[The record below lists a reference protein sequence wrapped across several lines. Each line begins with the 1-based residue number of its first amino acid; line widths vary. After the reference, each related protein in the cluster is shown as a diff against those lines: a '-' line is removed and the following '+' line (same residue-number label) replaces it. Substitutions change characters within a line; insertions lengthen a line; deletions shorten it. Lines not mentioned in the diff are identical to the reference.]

1 MNNIVIE
8 ECSLKDIKKLKEIGE
23 KTFYETYDE
32 NLKEDIED
40 YMEKNFS
47 YEQLENEL
55 KNNNSRFYMVKNDKE
70 IIAYM
75 KLNFITNQTNRGY
88 DKSLEIQRIYVVQ
101 EYKGKHIGKKLIQKA
116 VDIAKSNNQSY
127 IWLGVWEKNINAIS
141 FYEKQGFK
149 RYSSHIFKLGQ
160 DEQIDNLM
168 KLIL

>member
-8 ECSLKDIKKLKEIGE
+8 ECNLKDIKKLKEIGE

-32 NLKEDIED
+32 NLKEDMED

-149 RYSSHIFKLGQ
+149 KYSSHIFKLGQ